1 MKTIFSL
8 TFKTASR
15 DPFLLLWSIILPIG
29 GAIGLGIFIQSP
41 EYPQHILTGMMA
53 VSILFYAFTTT
64 SFAILT
70 QRRRGVYNL
79 LRVTPLPLWKY
90 ICSISGAWTLTS
102 FLCAMLVLLSG
113 ILVLNLKVSPL
124 TFLALIPALI
134 LATLSYVFFSFFI
147 ASMSRTENNVSI
159 LTNIITLPLLLS
171 SSAFY
176 SLNSTPKLIRIINW
190 FNPFQWFVNSLR
202 SAFDFTWTSYLF
214 YMGLLLLTVLITLLL
229 ALKTFRYADV
239 S

>member
-8 TFKTASR
+8 TFKSASR
-15 DPFLLLWSIILPIG
+15 DPFLLLWSILLPIG
-29 GAIGLGIFIQSP
+29 GTIGLGMLIKSP
-41 EYPQHILTGMMA
+41 EYSQRILTGMMA

-79 LRVTPLPLWKY
+79 LRVTPMPLWKY
-90 ICSISGAWTLTS
+90 VCGISGAWTLIS

-113 ILVLNLKVSPL
+113 IFVLKLSISMQSFFALVPVM
-124 TFLALIPALI
+124 IV
-134 LATLSYVFFSFFI
+134 ATLSYVFFSFFI
-147 ASMSRTENNVSI
+147 ASLSRTENNVSL
-159 LTNIITLPLLLS
+159 LTNIITMPLLLS

-176 SLNSTPKLIRIINW
+176 SLHNAPELIQTINR
-190 FNPFQWFVNSLR
+190 FNPFQWFVEGLR
-202 SAFDFTWTSYLF
+202 SAFDLTWAGYLTN
-214 YMGLLLLTVLITLLL
+214 MGLVSCTAIVALIL

-239 S
+239 